1 MTKPRIDSLLH
12 LSPMTSLHY
21 TRSLARMRAARPHPV
36 YPALDAK
43 TESIDSDESV
53 PATSDIFDTGAL
65 APRFDLEK
73 TFPAVLAP
81 FTLLRR
87 IPESQDIDALRAL
100 APVFAHCLDA
110 ILHSMAHLPEH
121 LPTSP
126 KYHLA
131 LSAVR
136 FSKEMFLGHVSRIP
150 PHGRSSSRPEAI
162 LVAMQFLD
170 MTMSSLKGFLSAAAH
185 EVAQLKPL
193 PQIPVEQALAQ
204 VADEFEASVSLSH
217 SSGESHHAKS
227 NADTLASRSTDTHG
241 RSQRSKAS
249 ALFKP
254 FRCLVKKRPSRL
266 DLARLDSAASS
277 TLVNS
282 DSDDLACGYVHVSV
296 NIRNSLAQFPVSI
309 DPTVGKISHPDDA
322 TELWKDRNGL
332 AQLASLKALVRYMTS
347 PDADSDVEIVDVF
360 FLCFRFFS
368 SPKET
373 FDALVTRYDENIA
386 CRPSSMMW
394 LHSIQV
400 KMRIARLLY
409 LWVDLHWRTEDAE
422 VLTLLTQFAFS
433 RLAEDIPREASSKLI
448 FSLRQRASAGEKSKG
463 FRMGKTIARAEEKC
477 RQDVLTCTW
486 EPREKRSMVR
496 RDFSKVGLGHFH
508 SPGGLAMLA
517 LQLTLLLWE
526 KYSAFEPEDAV
537 RYLMTRNGHDG
548 QPTSEVGRQVASFMA
563 YERAVHRFV
572 MNSIGTAESV
582 HMRTELTEFFLELA
596 TVSFLL
602 WINDGLADVGTE
614 MPRAS

>member
-1 MTKPRIDSLLH
+1 MTP
-12 LSPMTSLHY
+12 LHY
-21 TRSLARMRAARPHPV
+21 TRSLARMRTALPHPV
-36 YPALDAK
+36 YPAFVAK
-43 TESIDSDESV
+43 TESIDSNQSV
-53 PATSDIFDTGAL
+53 PAMSDIFDTGAP

-81 FTLLRR
+81 FSLLRR

-121 LPTSP
+121 MPASP

-131 LSAVR
+131 LSAVD
-136 FSKEMFLGHVSRIP
+136 FSKEMFLGHVNRIP
-150 PHGRSSSRPEAI
+150 LHGRSSSRPEAI
-162 LVAMQFLD
+162 HVAMQFLD
-170 MTMSSLKGFLSAAAH
+170 MTMSSLKGFLNTAAH

-204 VADEFEASVSLSH
+204 VADEFESSVSLSH

-227 NADTLASRSTDTHG
+227 NADTIASCSTSIHG
-241 RSQRSKAS
+241 QSQRSKAS
-249 ALFKP
+249 VLFKP

-309 DPTVGKISHPDDA
+309 DPTVGKLSHPEDA

-373 FDALVTRYDENIA
+373 FDTLATRYSENIA
-386 CRPSSMMW
+386 CRPSSLMRSY
-394 LHSIQV
+394 SIQI

-409 LWVDLHWRTEDAE
+409 LWVDLHWRAEDAE
-422 VLTLLTQFAFS
+422 VLTPLTQFVFS
-433 RLAEDIPREASSKLI
+433 RLAEDIPQGASSKLI
-448 FSLRQRASAGEKSKG
+448 FSLRQRASAGEKSRG
-463 FRMGKTIARAEEKC
+463 LRMGKTIARAEAKC
-477 RQDVLTCTW
+477 RQDVLTSTW
-486 EPREKRSMVR
+486 EPREKKLMMR
-496 RDFSKVGLGHFH
+496 RDFSKVKLGHFH
-508 SPGGLAMLA
+508 SSGGVAMLA
-517 LQLTLLLWE
+517 LQMTLLLWE

-537 RYLMTRNGHDG
+537 RYLMTRNGHDD

-596 TVSFLL
+596 TVSFPP
-602 WINDGLADVGTE
+602 WINDAPADVRIE